1 MVEDESGEGG
11 GGWCCGRWLESVEAV
26 GAVGVSRDVG
36 RVFMVVGGGGLS
48 LDLSVVGA
56 SDWRGLV
63 VVQAVTSAE

>member
-1 MVEDESGEGG
+1 M
-11 GGWCCGRWLESVEAV
+11 EAV

-36 RVFMVVGGGGLS
+36 RVFMVGGGGLS
-48 LDLSVVGA
+48 LDLSVVGV